1 MTAIWRREMQ
11 SYFYTPIG
19 YVFMGVFLMLSSV
32 MFYLQI
38 MAQRSSDLLTFIG
51 QMSYLWMLLS
61 PVLTMRL
68 LAEERQKRT
77 DQLLLTSPVSLP
89 GIVVGKYLA
98 AVTVMAV
105 TTLLTGMFV
114 LIIGIYGEVYPGEM
128 LVGYL
133 GFLLQGCAFA
143 ALDLFIS
150 GLARNQVT
158 AAVMGFGA
166 NFALWM
172 LDMLESAV
180 NIDGLGQVMNFFS
193 LYSRNE
199 PFLMGQLSFA
209 SIVYDLSFAAACLVL
224 TIHTLDRRRYQGGAA

>member
-1 MTAIWRREMQ
+1 MTAIWRRELQ
-11 SYFYTPIG
+11 SYFYTPVG
-19 YVFMGVFLMLSSV
+19 YVFMGVFLTLSSI

-38 MAQRSSDLLTFIG
+38 MTQRSSDLLTFIG

-77 DQLLLTSPVSLP
+77 DQLLLTSPVSLT
-89 GIVVGKYLA
+89 GIVLGKYLA
-98 AVTVMAV
+98 AVTVMAL
-105 TTLLTGMFV
+105 TTLLTLLFAWIV
-114 LIIGIYGEVYPGEM
+114 AIYGEVYPGELM
-128 LVGYL
+128 VGYL

-158 AAVMGFGA
+158 AAVMAFGA

-172 LDMLESAV
+172 LDMMESAV
-180 NIDGLGQVMNFFS
+180 NIEWIAGLMNFFS

-199 PFLMGQLSFA
+199 PFLMGQLSLA
-209 SIVYDLSFAAACLVL
+209 SIGYDISFAIACLVL
-224 TIHTLDRRRYQGGAA
+224 TVHTLDSRRYNGGAA